1 MSIRSRLKR
10 LEREL
15 ERRAK
20 PPEKPTPV
28 ALSRRFLESLPR
40 SVLDAITDAC
50 ERQEAGVPVD
60 WNGPNPYDELDLAE
74 ALKVTLRESLAAGCW
89 CGPPGPLGPFE
100 VSRPAA
106 EPATAQ
112 QAAPAAQPAAAE
124 RP

>member
-1 MSIRSRLKR
+1 M
-10 LEREL
+10 
-15 ERRAK
+15 
-20 PPEKPTPV
+20 
-28 ALSRRFLESLPR
+28 
-40 SVLDAITDAC
+40 
-50 ERQEAGVPVD
+50 PVD

-124 RP
+124 RPTIVISFDKPPRNRLVGGVPERYWRRIWL